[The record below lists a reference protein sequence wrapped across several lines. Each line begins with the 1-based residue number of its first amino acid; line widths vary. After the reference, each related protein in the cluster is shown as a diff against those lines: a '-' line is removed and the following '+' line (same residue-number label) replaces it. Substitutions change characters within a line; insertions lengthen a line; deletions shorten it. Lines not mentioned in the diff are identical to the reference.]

1 MNVVSVSTHRT
12 PTPAPTPTPTPTPT
26 QLAEAI
32 PLPGSGVTLPLN
44 LHHIAARC
52 SNAYYSPKRFSAVQ
66 LAYDVPRARILVF
79 HTGRLVQTGCSGPM
93 EARLSVMR
101 AVRQL
106 QLEAG
111 IPVRVRNFAVI
122 NEVGAAS
129 LQARLDCDRFA
140 TTHSSSAHY
149 DRQSFVGLAWRAPHE
164 ACCCEI
170 YQTGRSN
177 LPGSVRERDMLRS
190 FSRMY
195 PQLILH
201 SDHPERIA
209 LVPPHLRDAHKPVDD
224 ATPADALG
232 AGAGASTSTSAAP
245 AGKTRGRRCR
255 CRR

>member
-1 MNVVSVSTHRT
+1 
-12 PTPAPTPTPTPTPT
+12 
-26 QLAEAI
+26 
-32 PLPGSGVTLPLN
+32 
-44 LHHIAARC
+44 
-52 SNAYYSPKRFSAVQ
+52 
-66 LAYDVPRARILVF
+66 
-79 HTGRLVQTGCSGPM
+79 M

-122 NEVGAAS
+122 NEVGAAW

-224 ATPADALG
+224 ATPANAPC
-232 AGAGASTSTSAAP
+232 ASAAASTSAAP
-245 AGKTRGRRCR
+245 VADAWAPLPLPPLAATGGEGLERDNDNDNDDNVHDDLLAAAGL
-255 CRR
+255 

>member
-1 MNVVSVSTHRT
+1 MLC
-12 PTPAPTPTPTPTPT
+12 A
-26 QLAEAI
+26 
-32 PLPGSGVTLPLN
+32 
-44 LHHIAARC
+44 
-52 SNAYYSPKRFSAVQ
+52 
-66 LAYDVPRARILVF
+66 D
-79 HTGRLVQTGCSGPM
+79 TGRLVQTGCAGPM

-149 DRQSFVGLAWRAPHE
+149 DRQVRTPLHIPLRTLMRLPFRRAVQSFVGLAWRAPHE

-209 LVPPHLRDAHKPVDD
+209 LVPPHLRDAHKPVDN
-224 ATPADALG
+224 AAPADAP
-232 AGAGASTSTSAAP
+232 GASAAAASTLAAP
-245 AGKTRGRRCR
+245 AGEDAWAPLPLPPLAAMGGAGPGRGEDADDDDDVHDDLLAAAGL
-255 CRR
+255 